1 MKTSIRLVKSDNKIV
16 LEIMDLKYKNKV
28 VACANITKDDVKW
41 LVPQLLDFFR
51 N

>member
-1 MKTSIRLVKSDNKIV
+1 MKTSIRLVKSGNEVVI
-16 LEIMDLKYKNKV
+16 EIIDLKYKNKV
-28 VACANITKDDVKW
+28 VACARVTKQDVKW